1 MKPKKR
7 GIYVKVIAVDDVA
20 INLDVFCAEA
30 ENLESVE
37 IMGLFQNPL
46 EALDFVSRTP
56 VDIAVLDIEM
66 PELNGIEL
74 GQKLK
79 ECCPNIELIY
89 ITGSKDY
96 AFDAFQ
102 LEASA
107 YLTKPYFPEDIENA
121 VARACRLSGKEEP
134 KTKKPNIFIRTFGR
148 FEIFVDGKP
157 VEFSS
162 SKAKEMLALIV
173 DRKGGIVTTEEM
185 LTYLWEDRPDD
196 DKSRN
201 LCRKVAQR
209 LHRQLEE
216 RGIDSILLRHN
227 RGRSLDIGK
236 VTCDY
241 YEYLD
246 GNEERKNEFHGEYM
260 SNYSWAEETLA
271 TLL

>member
-1 MKPKKR
+1 
-7 GIYVKVIAVDDVA
+7 VKVIAVDDDE
-20 INLDVFCAEA
+20 INLEIFQVEA
-30 ENLESVE
+30 ESLETVE
-37 IMGLFQNPL
+37 IIGLFQSPMK
-46 EALDFVSRTP
+46 ALDFVSRTP

-66 PELNGIEL
+66 PEINGIEL
-74 GQKLK
+74 GHRLK
-79 ECCPNIELIY
+79 ECCPDIALIY
-89 ITGSKDY
+89 ITGFKEY

-107 YLTKPYFPEDIENA
+107 YLTKPYYQKDIENA
-121 VARACRLSGKEEP
+121 VSRAVRLSGKANMQPE
-134 KTKKPNIFIRTFGR
+134 KRDIFIRTFGR
-148 FEIFVDGKP
+148 FEIFVNDRP

-185 LTYLWEDRPDD
+185 ITYLWEDRPDD

-201 LCRKVAQR
+201 LCRKVIQR
-209 LHRQLEE
+209 LHNQLKEQ
-216 RGIDSILLRHN
+216 GIDYILLRHN
-227 RGRSLDIGK
+227 RGRSLDISK

-246 GNEERKNEFHGEYM
+246 GSEEPKHEFYGEYM
-260 SNYSWAEETLA
+260 TNYSWAEETLA